1 MRITEVEA
9 ILLRGDQSYGATEGG
24 NEATDNGD
32 WQLIV
37 RVATDEGLIGW
48 ADVET
53 LAPAAA
59 AIIAGQGMALGKC
72 GLRVALSLRR
82 GGKQD

>member
-37 RVATDEGLIGW
+37 RVATDEGLVGW

-53 LAPAAA
+53 LAPAAV
-59 AIIAGQGMALGKC
+59 AIIGVLVATRSARLPVDSAG
-72 GLRVALSLRR
+72 SPRR
-82 GGKQD
+82 